1 MEKEGN
7 YIIKRGEG
15 ASQKCKVNNE
25 KSRIYM
31 YLKFEKQDDTL
42 NIRLRGELDHHSAEE
57 VRVKIDDRIDR
68 DNIRKVILNFSGV
81 TFMDSSGIGVV
92 IGRYKKMKNRNGKL
106 CVAEIN
112 RTVNKV
118 FEISGIYKIIDVY
131 GNIDEAIVN
140 I

>member
-1 MEKEGN
+1 
-7 YIIKRGEG
+7 
-15 ASQKCKVNNE
+15 
-25 KSRIYM
+25 M
-31 YLKFEKQDDTL
+31 YLKFDKRDDKL
-42 NIRLRGELDHHSAEE
+42 LISLMGELDHHSAEE

-112 RTVNKV
+112 KTVNKV
-118 FEISGIYKIIDVY
+118 FEISGMYKIIDVY